1 MSSLLA
7 YLPHL
12 LYSTALTSVSM
23 HHLAQRKAAEADRA
37 HVAAQIS
44 ILEDLLARPAL
55 PDAEFQRLW
64 RLARAHDVW
73 AAREQQAAAAGE
85 GGGDGKGAG
94 RGKEEIG
101 WREVLLGRR
110 FDTRRTEELD
120 RKDLGDSKSFRL
132 YERSHNCGLD

>member
-1 MSSLLA
+1 MGLLA

-12 LYSTALTSVSM
+12 LYSTALTSISM

-44 ILEDLLARPAL
+44 ILEDLLARPTL
-55 PDAEFQRLW
+55 QDAEFQRLW

-85 GGGDGKGAG
+85 GGADGKGG
-94 RGKEEIG
+94 GKGKGEEERGKNKEDSRGEG
-101 WREVLLGRR
+101 GKGKWGR
-110 FDTRRTEELD
+110 TSKKRRGE
-120 RKDLGDSKSFRL
+120 
-132 YERSHNCGLD
+132 